1 MRTPNTSYIFCS
13 LSIPDYQFPM
23 TQLPDGPTLHPTLQ
37 LVQWVANPL
46 GYLEENTRRY
56 GDVFTARLGG
66 NLQPFVFF
74 SHPQAIQEIL
84 TADAQQ
90 FDAGRMNGILRH
102 LVGDTS
108 ILLLDGEPHKQQR
121 KLMMP
126 PFYGDRMLA
135 YGQFIVDTTRAV
147 MSRQSVG
154 KAFSVRA
161 VTQEITMRAILQ
173 IVFGLDEGE
182 RYPQVHRLMTDLL
195 NRTGSPLQS
204 SLLFFPVLQRD
215 WGEWSPWGRFL
226 RQREQLDRL
235 LYAEIEERRSQ
246 VNGDRTDAMTLL
258 LAARDDRGKA
268 MSPLEIRDELITLLL
283 AGHETTATAL
293 AWALYW
299 VHKLPDVKARLLEEL
314 AGLGDRPDPL
324 SLVKLPYLN
333 AVCQETLRIYPV
345 ALLAF
350 PRRLNFD
357 ATVMGYKLSQGTVL
371 APCIY
376 LTHQREDLYANAKQF
391 NPDRFLERQYS
402 PYEFYPFGGGNRR
415 CLGMALAQYEM
426 KLALATILSDW
437 QLALP
442 DNRSIKPARRGVT
455 VAPSGNLKLVKL
467 DRQARLTR
475 SAARV

>member
-1 MRTPNTSYIFCS
+1 
-13 LSIPDYQFPM
+13 M

-37 LVQWVANPL
+37 LMQWVANPL
-46 GYLEENTRRY
+46 GYLEENARRY

-66 NLQPFVFF
+66 NLRPFVFF

-126 PFYGDRMLA
+126 PFHGDRMLA
-135 YGQFIVDTTRAV
+135 YGQFIVATTRKV
-147 MSRQSVG
+147 MSQRPLG
-154 KAFSVRA
+154 EAFSVRTA
-161 VTQEITMRAILQ
+161 TQEITMRVILK

-182 RYPQVHRLMTDLL
+182 RYEQVHRLMASLLDL
-195 NRTGSPLQS
+195 TGSPLQS
-204 SLLFFPVLQRD
+204 SLLFFPILQRD
-215 WGEWSPWGRFL
+215 WGAWSPWGRFL

-235 LYAEIEERRSQ
+235 LYAEIEERRTT
-246 VNGDRTDAMTLL
+246 VNPDRTDAMTLL
-258 LAARDDRGKA
+258 LAARDDRGEA
-268 MSPLEIRDELITLLL
+268 MSNAEIRDELITLLL

-324 SLVKLPYLN
+324 SIVKLPYLN
-333 AVCQETLRIYPV
+333 AVYQETLRIYPV

-350 PRRLNFD
+350 PRVLNID
-357 ATVMGYKLSQGTVL
+357 ATVMGCHLEQETVL

-376 LTHQREDLYANAKQF
+376 LTHQREDLYRNAKQF

-415 CLGMALAQYEM
+415 CLGMVLAQYEM

-442 DNRSIKPARRGVT
+442 DDRSIQPIRRGVT
-455 VAPSGNLKLVKL
+455 LAPSGHLKLVKTGQQVL
-467 DRQARLTR
+467 PRR
-475 SAARV
+475 SAASV